1 MTDLQNEPV
10 RAVLSPHAIRSVRF
24 ARQTDGLHEAEVRA
38 FLDRLAA
45 DIEAAAEDRA
55 RMRRELAELRDE
67 VARLH
72 QESPRPDDDEIR
84 MEISVRAV
92 ELLSRAQQAADD
104 TVAEA
109 EQYARDLVESARA
122 QYRDIVQRA
131 QQAAR
136 EISDR
141 AGDGPVAARAAPG
154 APAARPELAATVA
167 ALPDV
172 QYVTAF
178 ARVAQ
183 VQLRAVVDA
192 LTQEVEKLGGVAHLP
207 PPDDE
212 TVDDNAGSPAAE
224 PEPGSPD

>member
-24 ARQTDGLHEAEVRA
+24 ARQADGLHEAEVRA

-45 DIEAAAEDRA
+45 DIEASTEDRA
-55 RMRRELAELRDE
+55 RLRRELAELRDE
-67 VARLH
+67 VTRLH
-72 QESPRPDDDEIR
+72 HEGPPQNDEDIR

-109 EQYARDLVESARA
+109 EQYARDLVETARA

-136 EISDR
+136 EISAR
-141 AGDGPVAARAAPG
+141 AGDGTAAPAPA

-192 LTQEVEKLGGVAHLP
+192 LTQEVEKLGGVAHLTP
-207 PPDDE
+207 PVDE
-212 TVDDNAGSPAAE
+212 TVDDDAGSPAVE